1 MKIPVPHAPYI
12 ANKVAIDLLNSKL
25 VTFNK
30 GLEEAKKVI
39 TEVIKEDLEKE
50 RRLELKVAEILD
62 ENEENMEFMQ
72 VDRKAL
78 FWMIKKKMAKDYD
91 LLLNYEDRFSELSHK
106 IMDRLWQKDL
116 MDYSVSE
123 NSIKNII
130 YNAIERYK
138 NSFEDI
144 EEIVYEKIS
153 NMKRK
158 LIPGTDEYEVVF
170 EKLYRDEL
178 KKKGM
183 LL

>member
-25 VTFNK
+25 VTFSR
-30 GLEEAKKVI
+30 GLEEAKKII

-50 RRLELKVAEILD
+50 RKLEAKVAEILD
-62 ENEENMEFMQ
+62 ENEDNMEFMQ
-72 VDRKAL
+72 VDRRSM

-91 LLLNYEDRFSELSHK
+91 LLLNYEDRFSELSHQ
-106 IMDRLWQKDL
+106 IMDRLWQEDL
-116 MDYSVSE
+116 MDYTVSE
-123 NSIKNII
+123 NSVKNII
-130 YNAIERYK
+130 YDAINGYK
-138 NSFEDI
+138 ESFEDI
-144 EEIVYEKIS
+144 EENVYEKIG

-170 EKLYRDEL
+170 EKLYREEL

-183 LL
+183 F

>member
-25 VTFNK
+25 VTFSR
-30 GLEEAKKVI
+30 GLEEAKKII
-39 TEVIKEDLEKE
+39 TEVITEDLEKE
-50 RRLELKVAEILD
+50 RKLEAKVADILD
-62 ENEENMEFMQ
+62 ENEDNMEFMQ
-72 VDRKAL
+72 VDRRSM

-91 LLLNYEDRFSELSHK
+91 LLLNYEDRFSELSHVV
-106 IMDRLWQKDL
+106 MDRLWQEDL
-116 MDYSVSE
+116 MDYTVNE

-130 YNAIERYK
+130 YDAIDSYK
-138 NSFEDI
+138 ESFE
-144 EEIVYEKIS
+144 EVEKNVYEKIG

-170 EKLYRDEL
+170 EKLYREEL

-183 LL
+183 F

>member
-25 VTFNK
+25 VTFSR
-30 GLEEAKKVI
+30 GLEEAKKII
-39 TEVIKEDLEKE
+39 TEVITEDLEKE
-50 RRLELKVAEILD
+50 RKLEAKVAEILD
-62 ENEENMEFMQ
+62 ENEDNMEFMQ
-72 VDRKAL
+72 VDRRSM

-91 LLLNYEDRFSELSHK
+91 LLLNYEDRFSELSHVV
-106 IMDRLWQKDL
+106 MDRLWQEDL
-116 MDYSVSE
+116 MDYTVSE

-130 YNAIERYK
+130 YDAIDSYK
-138 NSFEDI
+138 ESFEEV
-144 EEIVYEKIS
+144 EENVYEKIG

-170 EKLYRDEL
+170 EKLYREEL

-183 LL
+183 F

>member
-25 VTFNK
+25 VTFTK

-39 TEVIKEDLEKE
+39 TEVITEDLEKE
-50 RRLELKVAEILD
+50 RKLEIKVGEILD
-62 ENEENMEFMQ
+62 ENEDNMEFMQ
-72 VDRKAL
+72 VDRRSM

-91 LLLNYEDRFSELSHK
+91 LILNYEDRFSELSHQ

-116 MDYSVSE
+116 MDYTVSE

-130 YNAIERYK
+130 YDAIDGYK

-158 LIPGTDEYEVVF
+158 LIPGTDEYEVVY
-170 EKLYRDEL
+170 ERLYRDEL

-183 LL
+183 F

>member
-25 VTFNK
+25 VTFTR

-39 TEVIKEDLEKE
+39 TEVIKDDLEKE
-50 RRLELKVAEILD
+50 KKLEAKVAEILD
-62 ENEENMEFMQ
+62 ENEDNMEFMQ
-72 VDRKAL
+72 VDRRSM

-91 LLLNYEDRFSELSHK
+91 LLLNYEDRFSELSHVV
-106 IMDRLWQKDL
+106 MDRLWQEDL
-116 MDYSVSE
+116 MDYTVSE

-130 YNAIERYK
+130 YDAIDSYK
-138 NSFEDI
+138 ESFEGV
-144 EEIVYEKIS
+144 EENVYEKIS

-170 EKLYRDEL
+170 EKLYREEL

-183 LL
+183 F

>member
-25 VTFNK
+25 VTFSR

-39 TEVIKEDLEKE
+39 TEVITQDLEKE
-50 RRLELKVAEILD
+50 RKLEVKVAEILD
-62 ENEENMEFMQ
+62 ENEDNMEFMQ
-72 VDRKAL
+72 VDRRSM
-78 FWMIKKKMAKDYD
+78 FWMIKKKMSKDYE
-91 LLLNYEDRFSELSHK
+91 LILNYEDRFSELSHQ
-106 IMDRLWQKDL
+106 IMDRLWQEDL
-116 MDYSVSE
+116 MDYTVSE

-130 YNAIERYK
+130 YDAIDGYK
-138 NSFEDI
+138 ESFEDI
-144 EEIVYEKIS
+144 EENVYEKIS

-183 LL
+183 F